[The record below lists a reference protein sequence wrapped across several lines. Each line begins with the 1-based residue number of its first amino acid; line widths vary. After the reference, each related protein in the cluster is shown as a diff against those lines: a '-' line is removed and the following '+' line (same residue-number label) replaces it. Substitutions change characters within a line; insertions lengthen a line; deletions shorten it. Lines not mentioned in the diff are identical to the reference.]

1 MDADTQKSRHMALMT
16 VFAMTL
22 VVAGHCDIT
31 SDYKETWVF
40 RWIYSFH
47 MPLFFFISGFLF
59 ALTNPPERIIPKGAY
74 SSFIKKKSLR
84 LLGPFLFIN
93 SIIFIIKA
101 AFIKD
106 TSLMQHPLK
115 LSIPSFIETT
125 FLYPTGFMWFLP
137 ALFVVFIIAF
147 PFYKYLKTS
156 RIAIGGGKLL
166 IFTVLAITAIGI
178 IGTFLPPI
186 AFMQISQAIYYL
198 TYFLTGILYCE
209 FKPVIDRFIKKYWI
223 GITLLFFALSASLI
237 LKGYLAAFAG
247 IIFSTSFA
255 LILEEKCSDKVVKL
269 ASLCYTVFLLSY
281 FPQMIIRGPI
291 AHLFTDINQYWL
303 SALSFVAGWLIP
315 VAFGLIFL
323 KLKKRHLLAE
333 KSAILFGL

>member
-1 MDADTQKSRHMALMT
+1 MNIRESAGDGMMDT
-16 VFAMTL
+16 
-22 VVAGHCDIT
+22 I
-31 SDYKETWVF
+31 
-40 RWIYSFH
+40 
-47 MPLFFFISGFLF
+47 
-59 ALTNPPERIIPKGAY
+59 KG
-74 SSFIKKKSLR
+74 
-84 LLGPFLFIN
+84 
-93 SIIFIIKA
+93 
-101 AFIKD
+101 
-106 TSLMQHPLK
+106 
-115 LSIPSFIETT
+115 
-125 FLYPTGFMWFLP
+125 
-137 ALFVVFIIAF
+137 
-147 PFYKYLKTS
+147 
-156 RIAIGGGKLL
+156 
-166 IFTVLAITAIGI
+166 
-178 IGTFLPPI
+178 
-186 AFMQISQAIYYL
+186 
-198 TYFLTGILYCE
+198 
-209 FKPVIDRFIKKYWI
+209 FIKKYWI